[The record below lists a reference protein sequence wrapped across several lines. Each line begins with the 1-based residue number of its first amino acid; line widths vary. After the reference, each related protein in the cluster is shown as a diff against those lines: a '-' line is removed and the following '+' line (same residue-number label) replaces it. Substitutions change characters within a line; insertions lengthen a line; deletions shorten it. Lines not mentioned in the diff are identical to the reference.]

1 MLNPRYERKF
11 MVEGIHPSEAEAV
24 IFNHPS
30 LFTEIF
36 QERSIN
42 NIYFD
47 TDEDT
52 FFRDNVIGTSKR
64 RKIRIRW
71 YGDMFGSIA
80 KPTLEYKLK
89 DALVGDKWSFKT
101 KSFTLDSAFSMKAM
115 KEVVNASDVPDFVKE
130 DFKHLKP
137 ALLNQYVRRY
147 FLSADGKFRVT
158 LDFRLNFWEIFSYD
172 NDFFHHIEKK
182 NKLIVELKYGID
194 SDKIVHKISS
204 AFPFRMTKS
213 SKYVDGVAELR
224 GLEWY

>member
-1 MLNPRYERKF
+1 MDNPRYERKF
-11 MVEGIHPSEAEAV
+11 MVEGIEPSEAEAV

-36 QERSIN
+36 HRRTIN

-47 TDEDT
+47 TDDDL
-52 FFRDNVIGTSKR
+52 FFRDNVEGTSKR
-64 RKIRIRW
+64 KKIRIRW
-71 YGDMFGSIA
+71 YGDMFGAIP

-89 DALVGDKWSFKT
+89 DALVGDKWSYKLKPFAMDKD
-101 KSFTLDSAFSMKAM
+101 FTMEDMKDI
-115 KEVVNASDVPDFVKE
+115 VIASDVPDFVKE

-137 ALLNQYVRRY
+137 ALLNQYKRKY
-147 FLSADGKFRVT
+147 FLSADSDYRVT
-158 LDFRLNFWEIFSYD
+158 LDYDLQFWKIFSYE
-172 NDFFHHIEKK
+172 NDFFHHIVKR

-194 SDKIVHKISS
+194 ADQDVHHISNQ
-204 AFPFRMTKS
+204 FPFRITKS